1 MKHRFCISVVNPTK
15 KALENKKDYADI
27 MNILYITYV
36 DMNNITSGS
45 GVRPARMYQAFLD
58 EGHSVKLLSGLCGR
72 DDEPARKKAVHEI
85 MDWLKENR
93 PDLCY
98 IESPTYPIM
107 FRCDYQ
113 LIRKLHKMHIPMGY
127 FYRDFYRK
135 FPDLFPRRKGI
146 VNTLKELYL
155 DYLQFKTD
163 RILRLVDVVYYPS
176 ESCFKWFS
184 YKRMKALPPAGFDR
198 LPKYKDHN
206 HTVIYVGGVSEL
218 YNGDMLLDAM
228 QELNLRDPTCR
239 LIMVCREA
247 EWKALKHPCK
257 NAPWLEVHHASGD
270 ALAPLYNQ
278 ASVAIIGKKENTY
291 NALAISVKIFE
302 YMSYG
307 LPQVIF
313 DNLESGKLLRTERI
327 GIPVEPN
334 ASAMADALEVLLNN
348 ETLCEEYR
356 TNIRDALLN
365 RHLWNHRV
373 RQIVKD
379 LTGAQ

>member
-1 MKHRFCISVVNPTK
+1 
-15 KALENKKDYADI
+15 
-27 MNILYITYV
+27 MNILYITYIDTHNV
-36 DMNNITSGS
+36 TSGS
-45 GVRPARMYQAFLD
+45 GIRPVRMYQAFLD
-58 EGHSVKLLSGLCGR
+58 EGHSVKLLSGQCGR
-72 DDEPARKKAVHEI
+72 DDKPARKKAVHEI

-107 FRCDYQ
+107 FQCDYD
-113 LIRKLHKMHIPMGY
+113 LIRKLHKMQVPMGY

-135 FPDLFPRRKGI
+135 FPDLFPRRKGLI
-146 VNTLKELYL
+146 NTLKELYL
-155 DYLQFKTD
+155 DYLQYKTD

-198 LPKYKDHN
+198 LPEHREHN
-206 HTVIYVGGVSEL
+206 HTVIYVGGISEH
-218 YNGDMLLDAM
+218 YNGDMLLDAID
-228 QELNLRDPTCR
+228 ELSHRDPDCR
-239 LIMVCREA
+239 LILVCREA
-247 EWKALKHPCK
+247 EWKAFEHPCK
-257 NAPWLEVHHASGD
+257 DAPWLEVHHASGD
-270 ALAPLYNQ
+270 ALAPLYAQ

-313 DNLESGKLLRTERI
+313 DNLESGKLLRTEKI
-327 GIPVEPN
+327 GIPVEPTPT
-334 ASAMADALEVLLNN
+334 AMADALEMLLNN
-348 ETLCEEYR
+348 EKLCKEYR
-356 TNIRDALLN
+356 DNIRDALLK

-373 RQIVKD
+373 QQIISD
-379 LTGAQ
+379 LTNC

>member
-1 MKHRFCISVVNPTK
+1 
-15 KALENKKDYADI
+15 

-36 DMNNITSGS
+36 DLKNKSSGS
-45 GVRPARMYQAFLD
+45 GVRPAQMYQAFLD
-58 EGHSVKLLSGLCGR
+58 EGHSVKLLSGECGR
-72 DDEPARKKAVHEI
+72 NNQATRKKAVHEI
-85 MDWLKENR
+85 MDWLKDHR

-107 FRCDYQ
+107 FQCDYD
-113 LIRKLHKMHIPMGY
+113 LIRKLHKMQVPMGY

-135 FPDLFPRRKGI
+135 FPKLFPRRKGFA
-146 VNTLKELYL
+146 NTLKEIYL

-163 RILRLVDVVYYPS
+163 RILRLVDVIYFPS

-198 LPKYKDHN
+198 LPKYKERN
-206 HTVIYVGGVSEL
+206 HTIIYVGGISEH
-218 YNGDMLLDAM
+218 YNGDMLLNAVD
-228 QELNLRDPTCR
+228 ELYRRDPSFR
-239 LIMVCREA
+239 LILVCREA
-247 EWKALKHPCK
+247 EWKVFEHPCK
-257 NAPWLEVHHASGD
+257 DASWLEVHHASGD
-270 ALAPLYNQ
+270 ALAPLYAR
-278 ASVAIIGKKENTY
+278 ASAAIIGKKENIY

-334 ASAMADALEVLLNN
+334 ATAMADALEMLLND
-348 ETLCEEYR
+348 EKLCAEYQA
-356 TNIRDALLN
+356 NIRDALLN
-365 RHLWNHRV
+365 RHTWNHRV
-373 RQIVKD
+373 RQIVTD
-379 LTGAQ
+379 LLETR